1 MNMCVNCKG
10 TGWVRVNS
18 TMGCVRCQGCIGLHE
33 MDVVGPAPA
42 FVGQKPPKPPP
53 TTAEKVQLRKERRR
67 EVEHLALVTAT
78 IFKDVELLS
87 REFPQR
93 NELLV
98 ERALNLAELIIEGA
112 ALRVLDRDQVRRLQL
127 ALGVIL

>member
-1 MNMCVNCKG
+1 MSMCVNCKG

-18 TMGCVRCQGCIGLHE
+18 TILGWVRCQGCIGLHE
-33 MDVVGPAPA
+33 MDDPRPAPA

-53 TTAEKVQLRKERRR
+53 TTAEKVQLRKERSR

-78 IFKDVELLS
+78 IFRDVELLN

-93 NELLV
+93 SELLV

-112 ALRVLDRDQVRRLQL
+112 ALRV
-127 ALGVIL
+127 G